1 MDYQFDIGDIVEF
14 RRSQDEF
21 ARGRIVEISRRG
33 RGYVYDIEDK
43 NYFVFKNVSRKDIR
57 KIES

>member
-21 ARGRIVEISRRG
+21 ARGRIVEITRRG
-33 RGYVYDIEDK
+33 RGYVYDIEKD
-43 NYFVFKNVSRKDIR
+43 YFVFKNVSKKDIR